1 MRMLH
6 QRKSP
11 SRIRARAEK
20 NKNQVAFLYLA
31 VPYGVN
37 DKFDEGVVI

>member
-1 MRMLH
+1 MKVLH

-20 NKNQVAFLYLA
+20 NKNQLGSLYIA

>member
-1 MRMLH
+1 MKVLH

-20 NKNQVAFLYLA
+20 NKSHVASLYLA

-37 DKFDEGVVI
+37 DKFDEGVAI